1 MITSTISPLTVVQE
15 FLHATAT
22 KDWMAMRK
30 LVANDAVWTLPG
42 RSAISGES
50 RGGDAV
56 VARAKQLAEYGVN
69 VSIEHMLYG
78 LTDVALVLHNT
89 GQHGNVA
96 LDEHLCNVCRV
107 RDGKISSID
116 TYVSDV
122 EMLNAFFA

>member
-1 MITSTISPLTVVQE
+1 
-15 FLHATAT
+15 
-22 KDWMAMRK
+22 MRK
-30 LVANDAVWTLPG
+30 LVADDAVWTLPG
-42 RSAISGES
+42 RSAISADS

-89 GQHGNVA
+89 AQHGNVA
-96 LDEHLCNVCRV
+96 LDEHLCNVCPV